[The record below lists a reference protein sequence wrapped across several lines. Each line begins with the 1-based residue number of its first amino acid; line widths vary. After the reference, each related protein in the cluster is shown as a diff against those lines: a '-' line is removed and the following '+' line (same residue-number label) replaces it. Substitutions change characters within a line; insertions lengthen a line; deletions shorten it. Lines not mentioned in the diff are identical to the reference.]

1 MLSFFTVDKEK
12 KSAKENYDDSHTFGG
27 FSSRWNYEDCRRRLS
42 GVHPAAIV
50 LISMVCVFTGLSG
63 VLGGILLFDFLKANP
78 GLYFPEGTV
87 FSASEPTE
95 LHAPVAPDDN
105 GDSDELYT
113 GMSLDTG
120 TPDLA
125 SRFMIPVGVM
135 VRSADPTRNAA
146 LRDLIA
152 GDIIVTI
159 NDNEIRDIESLREVY
174 DPIPDGDDVHIR
186 VFRRNKYTDVYIVK
200 GVH

>member
-1 MLSFFTVDKEK
+1 MHSFFTVDKAK
-12 KSAKENYDDSHTFGG
+12 KSADENYDDSHTFGG

-42 GVHPAAIV
+42 GVHPAAIA
-50 LISMVCVFTGLSG
+50 LISIVCVFTGLSG

-78 GLYFPEGTV
+78 EMYFPEGTV
-87 FSASEPTE
+87 FSAAEPTE
-95 LHAPVAPDDN
+95 LHTAVDTYTKKEV
-105 GDSDELYT
+105 DEMYT
-113 GMSLDTG
+113 GMSLDTV
-120 TPDLA
+120 TPELA

-135 VRSADPTRNAA
+135 VRSADPSRNAA

-159 NDNEIRDIESLREVY
+159 NDHEIRDIDSLKEVY
-174 DPIPDGDDVHIR
+174 DPIPDGEDVHIR
-186 VFRRNKYTDVYIVK
+186 IFRRNKYTDVYIVK

>member
-1 MLSFFTVDKEK
+1 MLSFFTAGREK
-12 KSAKENYDDSHTFGG
+12 KSAEENYDDSHTFGG

-87 FSASEPTE
+87 FSVSEPTE
-95 LHAPVAPDDN
+95 LRAAASPVDN
-105 GDSDELYT
+105 SDIDELYT
-113 GMSLDTG
+113 GMSLDTV
-120 TPDLA
+120 TQDLA

-146 LRDLIA
+146 LRDLTA

-159 NDNEIRDIESLREVY
+159 NDQEIRDIESLREVY
-174 DPIPDGDDVHIR
+174 DPIPDGEDVHIR

>member
-12 KSAKENYDDSHTFGG
+12 KSAEENYDDSHTFGG

-95 LHAPVAPDDN
+95 LRAAVNPEDN
-105 GDSDELYT
+105 EELDELYT
-113 GMSLDTG
+113 GMSLDTV
-120 TPDLA
+120 TPELA
-125 SRFMIPVGVM
+125 SRFRIPVGVM
-135 VRSADPTRNAA
+135 VKSADPSRNAA
-146 LRDLIA
+146 LRDLTV

-159 NDNEIRDIESLREVY
+159 NDQEIRDIESLKEVY
-174 DPIPDGDDVHIR
+174 DPIPDGEDVHIR

>member
-1 MLSFFTVDKEK
+1 MLSFFTVGREK
-12 KSAKENYDDSHTFGG
+12 KPAEENYDDSHTFGG

-78 GLYFPEGTV
+78 DLYFPEGTV
-87 FSASEPTE
+87 FSTPEATE
-95 LHAPVAPDDN
+95 LHAVASPDYTDN
-105 GDSDELYT
+105 IDELYT
-113 GMSLDTG
+113 GMSLDTV
-120 TPDLA
+120 TPELA

-135 VRSADPTRNAA
+135 VKSADPTRNAA

-159 NDNEIRDIESLREVY
+159 NDHEIRDIDSLREVY
-174 DPIPDGDDVHIR
+174 DPIPDGEDVHVRI
-186 VFRRNKYTDVYIVK
+186 FRRNKYTDIYIVK